1 MKVSR
6 LLALLSLLLALVKQ
20 FLLGMAP
27 WMAMVKTTLMVLYL
41 QNAARLMMA
50 RRDQTQRPTT
60 KQRRQ
65 KGQMMMVS
73 GHSAQ

>member
-1 MKVSR
+1 M
-6 LLALLSLLLALVKQ
+6 
-20 FLLGMAP
+20 GMTICLT
-27 WMAMVKTTLMVLYL
+27 MVKTMLMVLYL
-41 QNAARLMMA
+41 QNVARLMMA